1 MTLHRNART
10 CPESRELLGRRVLE
24 EGWTLAAGA
33 EAAGVSVPTARK
45 WVRRKPRGES
55 LEDRSSA
62 PRRVAN
68 RTPRDRVEAVL
79 ALRRIRL
86 TAEQIAEQLQ
96 MAPSTVSLICKRAGL
111 GRLSRLEPAE
121 PERRY
126 ERSRAGERIHIDVKK
141 LGRIARPGH
150 RVTGS
155 RAPQGYHRQAF
166 EQGWD
171 YVHVCVDD
179 ATRIAYAE
187 VLADEHPASA
197 IAFLRRAVA
206 YLASLGIAVER
217 LMTDNG
223 NPYRSRAHAIA
234 CRELGHLRTRP
245 YTPRTNGKAERFIKT
260 TVDRLA
266 YDAVYGSSRERMRAL
281 PAWLDRY
288 NRKRPPRSIGRMP
301 PMARLAALN
310 ANNLV
315 GAHTYAAE
323 GSTRG
328 VAWSLG
334 SAAAL
339 AIRLWNSFSAR
350 WATASRISSS
360 DQPASRAS
368 SWRCTGG

>member
-1 MTLHRNART
+1 MKLHRNAAL
-10 CPESRELLGRRVLE
+10 CWSGRRRLAERVVI
-24 EGWTLAAGA
+24 EGWTLAAAA

-45 WVRRKPRGES
+45 WVRRRARGES

-68 RTPRDRVEAVL
+68 RTPEDRVQAVL

-86 TAEQIAEQLQ
+86 TADEIAVELE

-111 GRLSRLEPAE
+111 GRLPRLEPTE

-126 ERSRAGERIHIDVKK
+126 ERKRAGELVHVDVKK

-155 RAPQGYHRQAF
+155 RAARGYHRRAY

-187 VLADEHPASA
+187 VLKDEHPETA
-197 IAFLRRAVA
+197 IGFLRRAVR
-206 YLASLGIAVER
+206 YLASLGIEVER

-223 NPYRSRAHAIA
+223 NPYRSTAHALA
-234 CRELGHLRTRP
+234 CRALSIRHIRTRP

-260 TVDRLA
+260 MVDGWA
-266 YDAVYGSSRERMRAL
+266 YDAVYGSSRERTAAL

-288 NRKRPPRSIGRMP
+288 NRKRSHRSIGRMP
-301 PMARLAALN
+301 PMARLAQLN
-310 ANNLV
+310 ANNVV
-315 GAHTYAAE
+315 GAHT
-323 GSTRG
+323 
-328 VAWSLG
+328 
-334 SAAAL
+334 
-339 AIRLWNSFSAR
+339 
-350 WATASRISSS
+350 
-360 DQPASRAS
+360 
-368 SWRCTGG
+368 

>member
-10 CPESRELLGRRVLE
+10 CPESRKLLARRVLE
-24 EGWTLAAGA
+24 EGWTLAAAA

-45 WVRRKPRGES
+45 WVRRRRRGES

-62 PRRVAN
+62 PRRVHN

-86 TAEQIAEQLQ
+86 TAEQIAEQLE

-111 GRLSRLEPAE
+111 GRLPRLEPVE

-126 ERSRAGERIHIDVKK
+126 ERKRAGELVHIDVKK
-141 LGRIARPGH
+141 LGCIERVGH
-150 RVTGS
+150 RVAGRRKGHH
-155 RAPQGYHRQAF
+155 RARGA
-166 EQGWD
+166 GWD

-187 VLADEHPASA
+187 VLSDERPETA

-206 YLASLGIAVER
+206 YLASLGIEVER

-223 NPYRSRAHAIA
+223 NPYRSTTHAIA
-234 CRELGHLRTRP
+234 CRELRIRHIRTRP

-260 TVDRLA
+260 LVEGWA
-266 YDAVYGSSRERMRAL
+266 YDAVYGSSRERTRAL

-288 NRKRPPRSIGRMP
+288 NRRRPHRSIGRMP
-301 PMARLAALN
+301 PMTRLAQLN
-310 ANNLV
+310 ANNVV
-315 GAHTYAAE
+315 GAH
-323 GSTRG
+323 S
-328 VAWSLG
+328 
-334 SAAAL
+334 
-339 AIRLWNSFSAR
+339 
-350 WATASRISSS
+350 
-360 DQPASRAS
+360 
-368 SWRCTGG
+368 